1 MTVTTAALSRNN
13 EEKLKLYMDIDEDE
27 SKYSTLIDITFPIDE
42 DKKKR
47 FRHRITFKDN
57 QITNKSTHDDFQNTQ
72 SVVSISEWLIKKQ
85 IPEYT
90 NEYIFIKRKEYISS
104 LQTQIENMESNFN
117 DQISYSMHFQ
127 LLLNKISEIYNNFLK
142 IDQDENFLSFINL
155 IEEVFK
161 NNEITKKIVRELKSI
176 LNSIKNIETFDYDL
190 YEKIVKKFFDA
201 EINIIS
207 IHELPNQE

>member
-1 MTVTTAALSRNN
+1 M
-13 EEKLKLYMDIDEDE
+13 
-27 SKYSTLIDITFPIDE
+27 
-42 DKKKR
+42 
-47 FRHRITFKDN
+47 
-57 QITNKSTHDDFQNTQ
+57 
-72 SVVSISEWLIKKQ
+72 SISEWLIKKQ

-90 NEYIFIKRKEYISS
+90 NEYIFIKRKEYITS